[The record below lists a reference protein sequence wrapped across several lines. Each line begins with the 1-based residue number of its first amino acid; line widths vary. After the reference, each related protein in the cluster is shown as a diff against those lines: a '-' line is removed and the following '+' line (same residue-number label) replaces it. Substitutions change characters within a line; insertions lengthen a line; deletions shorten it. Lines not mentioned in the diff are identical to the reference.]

1 MDQPCPSAGGVD
13 RAQRG
18 LARDHPLAAE
28 IAKAG
33 LSLAEGPLRS
43 RYRCVGRGPSP
54 SAASDLSRSAIAH
67 ADRRNFYKGE
77 KWSRGVKGAVMKI
90 IVAAA
95 VLSIS
100 LCSCSA
106 YNDRSV
112 HRNLVGPTVVGDGNS
127 VLVSHVRNQA
137 DGQQLADKH
146 CKRFGKSAQF
156 NRMEGLRAFFDCR
169 SPS

>member
-1 MDQPCPSAGGVD
+1 
-13 RAQRG
+13 
-18 LARDHPLAAE
+18 
-28 IAKAG
+28 
-33 LSLAEGPLRS
+33 
-43 RYRCVGRGPSP
+43 
-54 SAASDLSRSAIAH
+54 
-67 ADRRNFYKGE
+67 
-77 KWSRGVKGAVMKI
+77 MKI

-95 VLSIS
+95 LLSIS

-146 CKRFGKSAQF
+146 CQRFGKSAQF
-156 NRMEGLRAFFDCR
+156 NRMEGVRAFFDCQ

>member
-1 MDQPCPSAGGVD
+1 
-13 RAQRG
+13 
-18 LARDHPLAAE
+18 
-28 IAKAG
+28 
-33 LSLAEGPLRS
+33 
-43 RYRCVGRGPSP
+43 
-54 SAASDLSRSAIAH
+54 
-67 ADRRNFYKGE
+67 
-77 KWSRGVKGAVMKI
+77 MK
-90 IVAAA
+90 VTFAAA

-106 YNDRSV
+106 YNDRSA

-146 CKRFGKSAQF
+146 CKRFGKIARF
-156 NRMEGLRAFFDCR
+156 NRMEGLRAFFDCQ